1 MRNERSAVF
10 SGIIGFLA
18 ALAAGPAMSAV
29 ITLSQGH
36 SALFNFDLTGQTPP
50 PAPTYPEIMI
60 VWQWGD
66 NTNDKAHTDFYGNLN
81 GSGLLFSDDNGPS
94 SFAYSVAAYTPQFTE
109 LRDGLF
115 SIRVTST
122 SGTFSVNPYAYGSN
136 GLPGWEVR
144 TPNVFGD
151 YVPGS
156 SLPPGGEVAVPVPA
170 TLPLLLP
177 GLVGIGFLAHRWTK
191 AAA

>member
-1 MRNERSAVF
+1 MRNARLAVL
-10 SGIIGFLA
+10 SGAIGFLA
-18 ALAAGPAMSAV
+18 VLAAGPAMSAV

-50 PAPTYPEIMI
+50 PTYQQIMM

-66 NTNDKAHTDFYGNLN
+66 NTKDEARTDFYGDLN
-81 GSGLLFSDDNGPS
+81 GSSLLYPDYDGPDV
-94 SFAYSVAAYTPQFTE
+94 FAFAAGAYYPDWPQ

-115 SIRVTST
+115 SIKVTST
-122 SGTFSVNPYAYGSN
+122 FGTFSVNPYAYGIN
-136 GLPGWEVR
+136 GEPGWQQF
-144 TPNVFGD
+144 TPNVFGV

-156 SLPPGGEVAVPVPA
+156 SLPPGGEAAVPVPA

-177 GLVGIGFLAHRWTK
+177 GLAGIGFLAHRWKK
-191 AAA
+191 AAV